1 MFTMVRDI
9 RLGGYRLGMLES
21 VEIKRSVET
30 LADSAVIKLPATQYN
45 SALEVE
51 DKLKRGDEVSISL
64 GYDEIGMNE
73 EFTGYIQRIGTD
85 NGAITIE
92 CEDELYKMRKSLSDR
107 ELKSLTLQS
116 LLNTV
121 LSEIGVGYTVDSTYS
136 WTYEKFVIKNATA
149 YDVLKKVQEESGAD
163 IYLVGNTLHLHA
175 PGEKIGEDRYYDFA
189 KNLQKCDLKYR
200 SAADRKVRVVVK
212 ALQPDGK
219 VKQIEVGATGGEKLE
234 VKCVTSDSASMKQ
247 RGESEVLRHSFD
259 GYEGHITSWL
269 FPVCIPGDSAVIH
282 DGDYAYK
289 DGKYFV
295 KSVTTTFGSGGAS
308 RKIELGF
315 KLS

>member
-30 LADSAVIKLPATQYN
+30 LADTAVIKLPATQYN

-107 ELKSLTLQS
+107 ELKSVTLKS

-121 LSEIGVGYTVDSTYS
+121 LSEIGGGYTVDSTYS

-189 KNLQKCDLKYR
+189 RNLQKCDLKYR

-247 RGESEVLRHSFD
+247 RGDSEVLRHSFD

-269 FPVCIPGDSAVIH
+269 FPVCNPGDSAVIH
-282 DGDYAYK
+282 DADYAYK